1 MHLFNCVEQQFLGTK
16 RDRAR
21 SSYNDKFI
29 IFCKERWIKDR
40 KKSGLVLNLTERDI
54 IFLTKLA
61 IGSNDKIRLN
71 EMFIE
76 YQNRGVFLDNT
87 SKELLQEYFAKLNI
101 IDKKSDSGDAQYV
114 RRIL

>member
-1 MHLFNCVEQQFLGTK
+1 
-16 RDRAR
+16 
-21 SSYNDKFI
+21 
-29 IFCKERWIKDR
+29 
-40 KKSGLVLNLTERDI
+40 
-54 IFLTKLA
+54 
-61 IGSNDKIRLN
+61 
-71 EMFIE
+71 MFIE